1 MSAFPVHSLQTAP
14 ERSKPALAALQSAFG
29 FIPNIAGAMS
39 TSPVLIDSLVGLF
52 GNVHRGSFSEAQ
64 IQTLLLTN
72 AVTNGAAW
80 AVAFHSFLALKEGL
94 EPAEVAAIR
103 SGRAPK
109 DAKLAALSTLART
122 LIEKRGHL
130 DDLDKGRFLAAGFGP
145 DHLLE
150 VVAVVA
156 ASTITN
162 YTASVTR
169 PPVEPTFQPHSWT
182 AQPLAQG

>member
-1 MSAFPVHSLQTAP
+1 MSAFPIHILETAP
-14 ERSKPALAALQSAFG
+14 EKSKPALQALQSAFG
-29 FIPNIAGAMS
+29 FIPNIAAAMA
-39 TSPVLIDSLVGLF
+39 TSPVLINSLVALF
-52 GNVHRGSFSEAQ
+52 GNVHGGSFSEPQ

-94 EPAEVAAIR
+94 TAADVEAIR
-103 SGRAPK
+103 HGRAPV
-109 DAKLAALSTLART
+109 DPGLAALSRLART
-122 LIEKRGHL
+122 LIEQRGRL
-130 DDLDKGRFLAAGFGP
+130 SEPDKAAFLAAGFGP

-162 YTASVTR
+162 YTASVTL
-169 PPVEPTFQPHSWT
+169 PPLETAFQPYTWT
-182 AQPLAQG
+182 AAQAA